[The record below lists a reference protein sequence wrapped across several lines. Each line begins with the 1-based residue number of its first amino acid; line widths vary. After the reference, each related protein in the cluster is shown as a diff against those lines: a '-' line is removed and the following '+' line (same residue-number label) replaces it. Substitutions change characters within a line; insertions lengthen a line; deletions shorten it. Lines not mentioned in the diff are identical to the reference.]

1 MATLTVASAPKKEPA
16 PKIVRQR
23 LATEGSVEF
32 ELLCVIARPRLDL
45 GRALQLLRAGIDF
58 SELIRLAGV
67 HGVRPQLI
75 GSLHNLAWETVPA
88 ETRASLEIYRRF
100 HGARALSLSEELCRV
115 AAAFSDKGLPFA
127 AFKGPVLAVQLYG
140 DVARRDY
147 TDLDVLV
154 SAPEVDD
161 AERLLEE
168 LGYRAADGGRAFRRA
183 FLGYLRQC
191 AFLHPDIDAAIDLHW
206 DFSGVHVPFP
216 LTPAEVWRDLDQVM
230 IGSRAIPTVSGAN
243 LALLLAGHGTK
254 EAWRCLGWIC
264 DFAMLL
270 DRHPDLDWREI
281 HRRARARGCGD
292 ALLLGAAMARQ
303 LLETP
308 VPPVLGALID
318 GSGRVPV
325 LAAHLAHQVRA
336 GELEQLTE
344 GNFTDFHLCDSK
356 LGKLKALLRLVVTP
370 TAGDY
375 EAMKL
380 PPALWSAYYATR
392 PFRLAAKAL
401 AALR

>member
-1 MATLTVASAPKKEPA
+1 MSVSDKSPAS
-16 PKIVRQR
+16 R
-23 LATEGSVEF
+23 VEF
-32 ELLCVIARPRLDL
+32 DLLCLIARPQPDL
-45 GRALQLLRAGIDF
+45 GRALQVLHTGVDF

-75 GSLHNLAWETVPA
+75 GSLHDLSWEMVPA
-88 ETRASLEIYRRF
+88 ATRTAFETHHRF
-100 HGARALSLSEELCRV
+100 HCARALSLSEELCRV
-115 AAAFSDKGLPFA
+115 AAAFSDKGFGFA
-127 AFKGPVLAVQLYG
+127 AFKGPVLAAALYG
-140 DVARRDY
+140 DVSRRDY
-147 TDLDVLV
+147 TDLDILV
-154 SAPEVDD
+154 PAPQIDD

-206 DFSGVHVPFP
+206 DFSGIHVPFP

-230 IGSRAIPTVSGAN
+230 IGTHAIPTVSGAN

-270 DRHPDLDWREI
+270 DRHPDLDWPEV
-281 HRRARARGCGD
+281 HRRAKTRGCGD
-292 ALLLGAAMARQ
+292 ALLLGGAMARE
-303 LLETP
+303 LLQTP
-308 VPPVLGALID
+308 VPPALGELI
-318 GSGRVPV
+318 SRSVRVPA
-325 LAAHLAHQVRA
+325 LAALLARQVRA
-336 GELEQLTE
+336 GELEQLTD

-356 LGKLKALLRLVVTP
+356 LGKLKALMRLVVTP

-380 PPALWSAYYATR
+380 PQALWSAYYATR

-401 AALR
+401 SALR